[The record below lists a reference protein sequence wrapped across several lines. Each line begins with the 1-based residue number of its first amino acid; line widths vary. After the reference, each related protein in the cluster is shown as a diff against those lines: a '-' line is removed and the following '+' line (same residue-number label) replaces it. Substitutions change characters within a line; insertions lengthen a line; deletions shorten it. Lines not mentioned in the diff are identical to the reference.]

1 MFIGIDHG
9 TTGIRFALLS
19 GGASE
24 NSARIYEISRERA
37 ASLREREILRE
48 IERAFGVNLSDVKLV
63 AVSYSMGDGIS
74 KITDLHAA
82 RNRGLREEVAA
93 GLKVGGGTRVFDAIK
108 SSGVPAVLIP
118 GIHADLQCLDRRM
131 RFFSHGASPEKVGI
145 AYYIFKK
152 GFKDFIFSDVSSNT
166 VSVAVAGGEIAGAI
180 DACIFAPGLIQGPL
194 DLQLIRDVQKG
205 LLSANEAFSSAGV
218 LRKFGFQRLTAA
230 ETQKQTQK
238 QKQGQGRGQKVARGA
253 AEGSASDAF
262 ETLALFVAMEI
273 SALLVLLR
281 DLASTAKIHIFLTGS
296 VGEREKFRRSV
307 DDLLRKLFTCEEACK
322 GERILEVQ
330 TLTRHSAAIG
340 CAEIAR
346 DVFNGQKRI
355 LGIEV
360 EWKSKERMEGE
371 GRRGGGVR
379 K

>member
-19 GGASE
+19 GSASE

-48 IERAFGVNLSDVKLV
+48 IERAFGVKLSDVKLV

-82 RNRGLREEVAA
+82 KNRGLREEVAAA
-93 GLKVGGGTRVFDAIK
+93 GLKVGGGTRVVDAIK

-118 GIHADLQCLDRRM
+118 GIHADLHSLDRRM

-166 VSVAVAGGEIAGAI
+166 VSVAVAGGEIVGAI

-205 LLSANEAFSSAGV
+205 LLNANEAFSSAGV

-230 ETQKQTQK
+230 ETQKQK
-238 QKQGQGRGQKVARGA
+238 QGRGRREARGA
-253 AEGSASDAF
+253 VEGASDAF

-273 SALLVLLR
+273 SALLILLR
-281 DLASTAKIHIFLTGS
+281 DLASPSKIHIFLTGS
-296 VGEREKFRRSV
+296 VGESEKFRRSV
-307 DDLLRKLFTCEEACK
+307 DDLLRKLFTCDEACK

-360 EWKSKERMEGE
+360 DWKGRKVLGKDAYRKEY
-371 GRRGGGVR
+371 
-379 K
+379 

>member
-9 TTGIRFALLS
+9 TMGIRFALLS

-24 NSARIYEISRERA
+24 VRIYEISRERA
-37 ASLREREILRE
+37 VSLREREILRE
-48 IERAFGVNLSDVKLV
+48 IERAFGVKLSDVKLV

-82 RNRGLREEVAA
+82 RNRGLREEVAAA

-166 VSVAVAGGEIAGAI
+166 VSVAVAGGEIVGAI

-230 ETQKQTQK
+230 ETQKQ
-238 QKQGQGRGQKVARGA
+238 GRGRREAGGA
-253 AEGSASDAF
+253 AEGSASAAF

-281 DLASTAKIHIFLTGS
+281 DLASTTKIRIFLTGS
-296 VGEREKFRRSV
+296 VGESEKFRRSV
-307 DDLLRKLFTCEEACK
+307 DDLLRKLFTCDEACK
-322 GERILEVQ
+322 GQILEVQ

-360 EWKSKERMEGE
+360 DWKGRKVLGKDAYRKEY
-371 GRRGGGVR
+371 
-379 K
+379 

>member
-19 GGASE
+19 GSASE
-24 NSARIYEISRERA
+24 VQIYEISRERA

-48 IERAFGVNLSDVKLV
+48 IEHAFGVKLSDVKLV

-82 RNRGLREEVAA
+82 KSRGLREEVAAA

-118 GIHADLQCLDRRM
+118 GIHADLHCLDRRM

-166 VSVAVAGGEIAGAI
+166 VSVAVVGGEIAGAI

-238 QKQGQGRGQKVARGA
+238 QGRGRREARGA
-253 AEGSASDAF
+253 AEGASAAF

-281 DLASTAKIHIFLTGS
+281 DLASPSKIRIFLTGS
-296 VGEREKFRRSV
+296 VGESEKFRRSV
-307 DDLLRKLFTCEEACK
+307 DDLLRKLFTCDEACK

-360 EWKSKERMEGE
+360 DWK
-371 GRRGGGVR
+371 GRKVLGKDAYRR
-379 K
+379 EY

>member
-19 GGASE
+19 GSASG

-48 IERAFGVNLSDVKLV
+48 IERAFGVKLSDVKLV

-82 RNRGLREEVAA
+82 KNRGLREEVAAA

-108 SSGVPAVLIP
+108 SSGVPAILIP
-118 GIHADLQCLDRRM
+118 GIHADLHCLDRRM

-166 VSVAVAGGEIAGAI
+166 VSVTVAGGEIVGAI

-238 QKQGQGRGQKVARGA
+238 QTQGQGRGRRKAEGA
-253 AEGSASDAF
+253 AEGASDAF

-296 VGEREKFRRSV
+296 VGESEKFRRSV
-307 DDLLRKLFTCEEACK
+307 DDLLRKLFTCDEACK

-346 DVFNGQKRI
+346 DVFNGQERI

-360 EWKSKERMEGE
+360 DWKG
-371 GRRGGGVR
+371 
-379 K
+379 

>member
-19 GGASE
+19 SASE
-24 NSARIYEISRERA
+24 VRIYEISRERA
-37 ASLREREILRE
+37 ALLREREILRE
-48 IERAFGVNLSDVKLV
+48 IERAFCVKLSDVKLV

-82 RNRGLREEVAA
+82 KSRGLREEVAAA

-118 GIHADLQCLDRRM
+118 GIHADLHCLDRRM

-166 VSVAVAGGEIAGAI
+166 VSIAVVGGEIAGAI

-238 QKQGQGRGQKVARGA
+238 QKQGQGRKEAGGA

-281 DLASTAKIHIFLTGS
+281 DLTSTEKIRIFLTGS
-296 VGEREKFRRSV
+296 VGESEKFRRSV
-307 DDLLRKLFTCEEACK
+307 DDLLRKLFTCDEACK
-322 GERILEVQ
+322 GRILEVQ

>member
-19 GGASE
+19 SASE

-37 ASLREREILRE
+37 ASLREHEILRE
-48 IERAFGVNLSDVKLV
+48 IERAFGVKLSDVRLV

-82 RNRGLREEVAA
+82 KNRGLREEVAAA

-194 DLQLIRDVQKG
+194 DLQLLRDVQKG

-218 LRKFGFQRLTAA
+218 LRKFGFQRFTAA
-230 ETQKQTQK
+230 ETQKQK
-238 QKQGQGRGQKVARGA
+238 QGRGRRKAGGT

-281 DLASTAKIHIFLTGS
+281 DLASTAKIRIFLTGS
-296 VGEREKFRRSV
+296 AGESEKFRRSV
-307 DDLLRKLFTCEEACK
+307 DDLLRKLFTCDEACK

-360 EWKSKERMEGE
+360 DWKGRKVLGKDAYRKEY
-371 GRRGGGVR
+371 
-379 K
+379 

>member
-48 IERAFGVNLSDVKLV
+48 IERAFGVKLSDVRLV

-82 RNRGLREEVAA
+82 KSRGLREEVAAA

-118 GIHADLQCLDRRM
+118 GIHADLHCLDRRM

-194 DLQLIRDVQKG
+194 DLQLIREVQKG

-238 QKQGQGRGQKVARGA
+238 QGRGRRKAEGA
-253 AEGSASDAF
+253 AEGASAAF

-296 VGEREKFRRSV
+296 VGESEKFRRSV
-307 DDLLRKLFTCEEACK
+307 DDLLRKLFTCDEACK

-360 EWKSKERMEGE
+360 DWKGRKVLGKGHIEGSISSF
-371 GRRGGGVR
+371 
-379 K
+379 

>member
-9 TTGIRFALLS
+9 TTGIRFALLENTCS
-19 GGASE
+19 SADSE
-24 NSARIYEISRERA
+24 TSARIYEISRESA

-48 IERAFGVNLSDVKLV
+48 IEHAFGVKLSDVKLV

-82 RNRGLREEVAA
+82 KNRGLREEVAA
-93 GLKVGGGTRVFDAIK
+93 AGLEVGGGTRVFDAIK

-118 GIHADLQCLDRRM
+118 GIHADLHSLDRRM

-194 DLQLIRDVQKG
+194 DLQLLREVQKG

-230 ETQKQTQK
+230 EMQKQTQK
-238 QKQGQGRGQKVARGA
+238 QGRGRREARGA
-253 AEGSASDAF
+253 AEGASDAF

-296 VGEREKFRRSV
+296 VGESEKFRRSV
-307 DDLLRKLFTCEEACK
+307 DNLLRKLFTCDEACK
-322 GERILEVQ
+322 GRILEVQ

-360 EWKSKERMEGE
+360 D
-371 GRRGGGVR
+371 
-379 K
+379 

>member
-19 GGASE
+19 GSASE

-48 IERAFGVNLSDVKLV
+48 IEHAFGVKLSDVRLV

-82 RNRGLREEVAA
+82 RNRGLREEVAAA

-118 GIHADLQCLDRRM
+118 GIHADLHCLDRRM

-166 VSVAVAGGEIAGAI
+166 VSVVVVGGEIVGAI

-230 ETQKQTQK
+230 ETQKQK
-238 QKQGQGRGQKVARGA
+238 QGRGRREARGA

-281 DLASTAKIHIFLTGS
+281 DLATTAKIHIFLTGS

-307 DDLLRKLFTCEEACK
+307 DDLLRKLFTCDEACK

-360 EWKSKERMEGE
+360 DWK
-371 GRRGGGVR
+371 GRKVLGKGHIKGSISPF
-379 K
+379 

>member
-19 GGASE
+19 GSASE

-37 ASLREREILRE
+37 ASLREHEILRE
-48 IERAFGVNLSDVKLV
+48 IERAFGVKLSDVRLI

-82 RNRGLREEVAA
+82 KNRGLREEVAAA

-118 GIHADLQCLDRRM
+118 GIHADLHCLDRRM

-166 VSVAVAGGEIAGAI
+166 VSVAVVDGEIVGAI

-230 ETQKQTQK
+230 ETQKQK
-238 QKQGQGRGQKVARGA
+238 QGRGRGEARGA
-253 AEGSASDAF
+253 AEGASAAF

-281 DLASTAKIHIFLTGS
+281 DLASPSKIRILLTGS
-296 VGEREKFRRSV
+296 VGESEKFRRCV
-307 DDLLRKLFTCEEACK
+307 DDLLRKLFTCDEACK
-322 GERILEVQ
+322 EGCEHCFSGVEVQ

-360 EWKSKERMEGE
+360 DWKGRKVLGKGHIEGSISSF
-371 GRRGGGVR
+371 
-379 K
+379 

>member
-19 GGASE
+19 GSASE

-48 IERAFGVNLSDVKLV
+48 IERAFGVKLRDVRLV

-82 RNRGLREEVAA
+82 KNRGLREEVAAA

-166 VSVAVAGGEIAGAI
+166 VSVVVVGGEIVGAI

-194 DLQLIRDVQKG
+194 DLQLLRDVQKG

-230 ETQKQTQK
+230 ETQKQK
-238 QKQGQGRGQKVARGA
+238 EERGRRKGKAGGA

-281 DLASTAKIHIFLTGS
+281 DLASSAKIHIFLTGS
-296 VGEREKFRRSV
+296 VGESEKFRRSV
-307 DDLLRKLFTCEEACK
+307 DDLLRKLFTCDEACK

-360 EWKSKERMEGE
+360 DWKGRKVLGKGHIEGSISSF
-371 GRRGGGVR
+371 
-379 K
+379 

>member
-1 MFIGIDHG
+1 
-9 TTGIRFALLS
+9 
-19 GGASE
+19 
-24 NSARIYEISRERA
+24 
-37 ASLREREILRE
+37 
-48 IERAFGVNLSDVKLV
+48 
-63 AVSYSMGDGIS
+63 
-74 KITDLHAA
+74 
-82 RNRGLREEVAA
+82 
-93 GLKVGGGTRVFDAIK
+93 
-108 SSGVPAVLIP
+108 
-118 GIHADLQCLDRRM
+118 M

-145 AYYIFKK
+145 AYHILKK

-166 VSVAVAGGEIAGAI
+166 VSVAVVGGEIAGAI

-194 DLQLIRDVQKG
+194 DLQLLRDVQKG

-238 QKQGQGRGQKVARGA
+238 QGRGRRKAGGT

-281 DLASTAKIHIFLTGS
+281 DLASPSKIRIFLTGS

-307 DDLLRKLFTCEEACK
+307 DNLLRKLFTCDEACK
-322 GERILEVQ
+322 GRILEVQ

-346 DVFNGQKRI
+346 DVFNGQGRI
-355 LGIEV
+355 LGIKV
-360 EWKSKERMEGE
+360 DWKGRKVLGKDAYRKEY
-371 GRRGGGVR
+371 
-379 K
+379 

>member
-19 GGASE
+19 GSASE

-48 IERAFGVNLSDVKLV
+48 IERAFGVKLSDVRLV

-82 RNRGLREEVAA
+82 KNRGLREEVAAA

-152 GFKDFIFSDVSSNT
+152 GFKDFIFSDISSNT
-166 VSVAVAGGEIAGAI
+166 VSVAVVGGEIVGAI

-230 ETQKQTQK
+230 EMQKQT
-238 QKQGQGRGQKVARGA
+238 QKQGQGRGRREARGA
-253 AEGSASDAF
+253 AEGASDAF

-281 DLASTAKIHIFLTGS
+281 DLASTAKIRIFLTGS
-296 VGEREKFRRSV
+296 VGESEKFRRSV

-322 GERILEVQ
+322 GRILEVQ

-360 EWKSKERMEGE
+360 DWKGRKVLGNNAYRKEY
-371 GRRGGGVR
+371 
-379 K
+379 

>member
-19 GGASE
+19 GSASE
-24 NSARIYEISRERA
+24 VRIYEISRERA

-48 IERAFGVNLSDVKLV
+48 IERAFGVKLSDVKLV

-82 RNRGLREEVAA
+82 KNRGLREEVAAA

-166 VSVAVAGGEIAGAI
+166 VSVAVVGGEIVGAI

-194 DLQLIRDVQKG
+194 DLQLLRDVQKG

-230 ETQKQTQK
+230 ETQKQK
-238 QKQGQGRGQKVARGA
+238 EERGRRKGKAGGA

-281 DLASTAKIHIFLTGS
+281 DLASSAKIHIFLTGS
-296 VGEREKFRRSV
+296 VGESEKFRRSV
-307 DDLLRKLFTCEEACK
+307 DDLLRKLFTCDEACK

-360 EWKSKERMEGE
+360 DWKGRKVLGKGHIEGSISSF
-371 GRRGGGVR
+371 
-379 K
+379 

>member
-19 GGASE
+19 GSASE
-24 NSARIYEISRERA
+24 NSARIYEISRERV

-48 IERAFGVNLSDVKLV
+48 IEHAFGVKLSDVRLV

-82 RNRGLREEVAA
+82 KNRGLREEIAAA

-145 AYYIFKK
+145 AYYIFKR

-166 VSVAVAGGEIAGAI
+166 VSVAVVGGEIVGAI

-194 DLQLIRDVQKG
+194 DLQLLRDVQKG

-230 ETQKQTQK
+230 ETQKQ
-238 QKQGQGRGQKVARGA
+238 GQGRRKGKAGGA
-253 AEGSASDAF
+253 AEGASDAF

-296 VGEREKFRRSV
+296 VGESEKFRRSV

-322 GERILEVQ
+322 EGGEHCFSGVEVQ

-360 EWKSKERMEGE
+360 DWKVRKVLGKERNISSF
-371 GRRGGGVR
+371 
-379 K
+379 